1 MSPIDTASVDV
12 AALLDRLDPAWNPVA
27 LAGCR
32 LGGTGSK
39 SCAHDLVVFDGS
51 GRPPEVLRRA
61 DRTVIIYRA
70 SLNETRPAALVGCL
84 NMRILRDH
92 AMSLAP
98 FLEDVRRRRD
108 GLILSR
114 IRDGAAGSVLCAQ
127 RALQERGA
135 DAASCWQKC
144 ATLYLSDAALLS
156 EGILPSSHALDGLR
170 HARSNIEIPALVHRS
185 LGVERSTPS
194 LLKRMGESAAGLSG
208 MTGAPTPDVVRFKT
222 ASMLRDGRLTDCYYY
237 LCGVGRDAMTG
248 AGSHTG
254 SRTGSRAGDWA
265 TIQYASR
272 ICLDAERD
280 GELVRAN
287 ALEVRD
293 AAGGILRMLANKQNS

>member
-1 MSPIDTASVDV
+1 MSIIDTAPVDA
-12 AALLDRLDPAWNPVA
+12 AALLDGLDPAWDPVA

-32 LGGTGSK
+32 LSGAGSE

-61 DRTVIIYRA
+61 DHTAIVYRA
-70 SLNETRPAALVGCL
+70 SLNETGPAALVGYL
-84 NMRILRDH
+84 SMKILRDST
-92 AMSLAP
+92 MSLAP

-114 IRDGAAGSVLCAQ
+114 IRDSAAESVLCAQ
-127 RALQERGA
+127 RALEASGA
-135 DAASCWQKC
+135 DTASCWQKC
-144 ATLYLSDAALLS
+144 ATLYLSDAVLLS

-170 HARSNIEIPALVHRS
+170 HARDHVGIPALVHRS

-194 LLKRMGESAAGLSG
+194 LLRRMGESAAGLSG
-208 MTGAPTPDVVRFKT
+208 MTGAPPDVVRFKT
-222 ASMLRDGRLTDCYYY
+222 ASLLQDGRLADCYYY
-237 LCGVGRDAMTG
+237 LCGVGRDAMRS
-248 AGSHTG
+248 AGSG
-254 SRTGSRAGDWA
+254 ADDRA
-265 TIQYASR
+265 TIMYASR

-280 GELVRAN
+280 GELARAN

-293 AAGGILRMLANKQNS
+293 AAGDILRGLACK